1 MAVGETPSSRH
12 FFMWAFDFICLV
24 RFPKYNGLF
33 FYLNLL
39 QSCLNVNVVKPT
51 FSFESKVAALA
62 DVGSHISVRSYVFL
76 EHTWLL
82 TTNTT
87 LFTYIL
93 SPTTASHIHIF
104 LIGLIP
110 DREKQLELSF
120 WCVTT
125 VIYENQHDQ
134 ITNSYPPSKI
144 FTRTGSACR
153 MVDATSS
160 RKDLHLW
167 LMSLSLTSC
176 FVSSSL

>member
-1 MAVGETPSSRH
+1 M
-12 FFMWAFDFICLV
+12 

-76 EHTWLL
+76 EHAWLL

-110 DREKQLELSF
+110 DREKQLELFHFDALLQSYMK
-120 WCVTT
+120 
-125 VIYENQHDQ
+125 ISMIKLQ
-134 ITNSYPPSKI
+134 IHTLLQKSSHGLVLLAVWWMPHLLVKI
-144 FTRTGSACR
+144 C
-153 MVDATSS
+153 TSG
-160 RKDLHLW
+160 
-167 LMSLSLTSC
+167 
-176 FVSSSL
+176 